1 MLLQVKTGA
10 NVLFHLPLQIAI
22 QSGIFGHF
30 TKFYFLTTIIKNTKE
45 IVECNGNKANILT
58 VQQSCS

>member
-10 NVLFHLPLQIAI
+10 NVLFHLPLQI
-22 QSGIFGHF
+22 GIFEHF